1 MSPGMGHPPP
11 SGQLVPVPIDFW
23 KSEVLIVGYY
33 FSPEIVPLAKKLL
46 SFILSTVVS
55 PNSSFIAMNY

>member
-1 MSPGMGHPPP
+1 M
-11 SGQLVPVPIDFW
+11 
-23 KSEVLIVGYY
+23 GYY

-55 PNSSFIAMNY
+55 PNSSFIAMNYLGNLEEISHV